1 LINEVLKKTDVQLLA
16 TESHHFFFLAMKN
29 KMFAYIRPLA
39 ALGVLE
45 LLEDFMKY
53 SFADFSQ
60 HEKSRI
66 SFKFLAPFT
75 ARIR

>member
-1 LINEVLKKTDVQLLA
+1 
-16 TESHHFFFLAMKN
+16 
-29 KMFAYIRPLA
+29 MFAFIRPLA

-66 SFKFLAPFT
+66 SFKFLAPLKDFFQILS
-75 ARIR
+75 AIQGFLLNS

>member
-1 LINEVLKKTDVQLLA
+1 
-16 TESHHFFFLAMKN
+16 
-29 KMFAYIRPLA
+29 MFALITPLA
-39 ALGVLE
+39 ALAVLE

-75 ARIR
+75 ARIMKHRILVLFFGANWQIVHILDQ